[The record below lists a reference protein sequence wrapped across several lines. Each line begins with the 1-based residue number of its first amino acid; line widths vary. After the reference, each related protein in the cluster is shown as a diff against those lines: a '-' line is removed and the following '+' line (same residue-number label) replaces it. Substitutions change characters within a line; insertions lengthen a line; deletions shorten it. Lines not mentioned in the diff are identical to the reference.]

1 MVLWGG
7 AGGGKGERTGRESGC
22 GRGEREREKKIMQHF
37 NFMSAF
43 TPLEWRRGK

>member
-1 MVLWGG
+1 MVLVV
-7 AGGGKGERTGRESGC
+7 GRERERG
-22 GRGEREREKKIMQHF
+22 GRAAVAEEREREKKIMQHF